1 MIKEIKILNADDNQ
15 LMEISKK
22 SLLSLTLHEMKKIQS
37 YYKKIG
43 RNPTD
48 CEIETIAQTWSE
60 HCFHKTFKSEIE
72 YIEKYGQKKLKQKIV
87 LIKEIIEVTKK
98 LNKKWCISVF
108 KDNAGIIDFTQ
119 NYGVAF
125 KVETHNH
132 PSALEPY
139 GGAGTGIGGVIR
151 DILGVGLGAKPILN
165 TDVFCFGPIDF
176 PYENLP
182 IGVLHPKR
190 IFKGVISGVRDYG
203 NRMGIPTGNGAII
216 FDEGYICNCLVFCGT
231 VGLIPKDKVYKK
243 VKNGDLIVL
252 VGGRTGRDGIHGA
265 TFSSTSLD
273 KDVPTSVVQ
282 IGNPIIEKKMMDVL
296 LTIRDKNLYNAIT
309 DCGAGGLSSA
319 VGEMGKHLGAEVHLE
334 KVPLKYKNLSPWE
347 IWLSESQ
354 ERMVLAVPKNKIKQL
369 LKLFKEEDVEATVIG
384 KFKKTGFLTL
394 YYRNKIVGNLQM
406 KFLYNGVPKLKLK
419 AEYHPNIFS
428 QQPHQLKNV
437 SLKEIILKLLGNP
450 NISSKE
456 VVIRQYD
463 HEVQGHTVLKP
474 IVGMDNKG
482 PSDAVVLKPIY
493 DRNNGVIVSCG
504 INPFYGE
511 IDPYFMAGCCIE
523 EAIRNIVC
531 VGGNPTK
538 IAVLDNFCWGNIK
551 DKIQLGKLVRCVKGC
566 KEFALKYKVPFISGK
581 DSLNN
586 FFIKEKGDIVSIP
599 GTLLISGIG
608 IIDDIRKVV
617 SSDFKKEGNLIYL
630 CGKTYCEFGGSQYY
644 KTLNIK
650 GGNVPVPR
658 PEKTLK
664 LMKKIYK
671 GVKMEF
677 ISSIHDCSDGGFICA
692 ISEMV
697 IGSIYGAEIYIEKI
711 LSENCDVETLLF
723 SESQGRFIIEVK
735 KEFQKEFE
743 NLISEEISLIGKVIS
758 LPFLKLYNK
767 GKILLEIN
775 KKELEDAW
783 KGKINW

>member
-474 IVGMDNKG
+474 IVGMNNKG